1 MLEHRDTN
9 QFGIGILGGIRASC
23 ARLRCDIALAG
34 TSFVHKAKSE
44 SEHRSTG
51 LGLGFGFEAQIG
63 DLEVGGSLG
72 SWGPRSV
79 LFGLRS

>member
-1 MLEHRDTN
+1 MRAPEVRHRFSRDV
-9 QFGIGILGGIRASC
+9 
-23 ARLRCDIALAG
+23 
-34 TSFVHKAKSE
+34 FVHKAKSE